1 MRNYITYKA
10 YQDLIGIDYVP
21 KCEFVDVYLNGK
33 YNGIYILVERISI
46 EKNKINIAEADEDN
60 ITGGYLIEKN
70 VHRKSELQ
78 KGPGVRLPVS
88 GEPGEGLFCSWR
100 SLKLKY

>member
-46 EKNKINIAEADEDN
+46 EK
-60 ITGGYLIEKN
+60 T
-70 VHRKSELQ
+70 KST
-78 KGPGVRLPVS
+78 LPKRMKTILPAVI
-88 GEPGEGLFCSWR
+88 
-100 SLKLKY
+100 